1 MHYKSEFPNCLMLPT
16 GKYNPWSTKKKKI
29 YIYIYIYMYIQYRYT
44 EM

>member
-16 GKYNPWSTKKKKI
+16 GKYNPWSTKKKKN
-29 YIYIYIYMYIQYRYT
+29 IYIYIYMYIQYRYT